1 MPSAQD
7 ILDAINGADS
17 RLDDVKAKLDTT
29 NSSLNDIKG
38 KLDAINTSVNQVDSD
53 VKNLVNVM
61 QWGFTQVITLL
72 QYADQALFTNDQ
84 QNDTIICLLEH
95 ISKNTC
101 ALLNEAHQQTEYQKA
116 IKYSTKELEGL
127 YEVTHGEAAIV
138 LEREEKLRK
147 QVEECCPPKQ
157 EAPPCSYEPCP
168 EPKPLREPPPKTDP
182 PPGQRGG
189 GIR

>member
-17 RLDDVKAKLDTT
+17 RLDDVKSKLDTT
-29 NSSLNDIKG
+29 NNNLNDIKG
-38 KLDAINTSVNQVDSD
+38 KLDTINASVNQVDAD
-53 VKNLVNVM
+53 VKNLANIM

-72 QYADQALFTNDQ
+72 QYADQALFINDQ
-84 QNDTIICLLEH
+84 QNDTMICTLEH

-101 ALLNEAHQQTEYQKA
+101 ALLNEAHQQTAYQKA

-138 LEREEKLRK
+138 FEREEKLRK
-147 QVEECCPPKQ
+147 QIEECCPPKQ
-157 EAPPCSYEPCP
+157 ETPPCSYEPCP
-168 EPKPLREPPPKTDP
+168 PAKPLREPPPKTEP
-182 PPGQRGG
+182 PPRPKSG
-189 GIR
+189 GIN

>member
-29 NSSLNDIKG
+29 NNNLNDIKG
-38 KLDAINTSVNQVDSD
+38 KLDTINTSITQVDSD
-53 VKNLVNVM
+53 IKNLANVM

-84 QNDTIICLLEH
+84 QNDTIICILEH
-95 ISKNTC
+95 ISQNTC
-101 ALLNEAHQQTEYQKA
+101 ALLNEAHQQTAYQKA

-147 QVEECCPPKQ
+147 QIEECCPPKP
-157 EAPPCSYEPCP
+157 EAPPCSYKPCP
-168 EPKPLREPPPKTDP
+168 EPKPLREPPPKP
-182 PPGQRGG
+182 QGPPGVIQ
-189 GIR
+189 

>member
-17 RLDDVKAKLDTT
+17 RLDDVKTKLDTT
-29 NSSLNDIKG
+29 NSNLNDIKG
-38 KLDAINTSVNQVDSD
+38 KLDTINASVNQVAT
-53 VKNLVNVM
+53 LM

-72 QYADQALFTNDQ
+72 QYADQALFINDQ
-84 QNDTIICLLEH
+84 QNDTIICILEH

-101 ALLNEAHQQTEYQKA
+101 ALLNEAHRQTAYQKA

-138 LEREEKLRK
+138 FEREEKLRK
-147 QVEECCPPKQ
+147 QIEECCPPKP

-182 PPGQRGG
+182 PPRQKGG
-189 GIR
+189 GIY

>member
-29 NSSLNDIKG
+29 NNNLNDIKG
-38 KLDAINTSVNQVDSD
+38 KLDTLNTSITQVDSD
-53 VKNLVNVM
+53 IKSLANLM

-72 QYADQALFTNDQ
+72 QYADQALYTNDQ
-84 QNDTIICLLEH
+84 QNDTIICILEH

-101 ALLNEAHQQTEYQKA
+101 ALLNEAHQQTAYQKA
-116 IKYSTKELEGL
+116 IQYSTKELEGL

-147 QVEECCPPKQ
+147 QVEECCPPKP
-157 EAPPCSYEPCP
+157 EAPPCSYEPCR
-168 EPKPLREPPPKTDP
+168 EPKPLREPPPKP
-182 PPGQRGG
+182 QGPPGVIQ
-189 GIR
+189 